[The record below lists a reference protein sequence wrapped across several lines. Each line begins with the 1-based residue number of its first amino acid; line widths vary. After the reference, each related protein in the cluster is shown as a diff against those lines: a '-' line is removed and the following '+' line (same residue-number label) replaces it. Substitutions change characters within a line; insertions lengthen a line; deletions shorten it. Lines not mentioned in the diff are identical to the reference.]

1 MRSLRSTSNGCCL
14 SFFSTFE
21 RARKKG
27 STGRTRTA
35 SSRSGTPHTHCR
47 RSPSPSPSRAPKQR
61 RSRCRPMQHRLA
73 RARPPWRR
81 AATGGRARPRITSDE
96 ALARASSGGTGG
108 AAVEEPATTLRV
120 SRLSVCSCHRAFSP
134 SHHLVEN
141 PPRPEM
147 TRRICA
153 GSERSTA
160 YPQLQ
165 RERTLLA
172 ISPESLHVRTHSD
185 LRCAISENSVS
196 KFLSKTARQ
205 RAQRES
211 ERD

>member
-81 AATGGRARPRITSDE
+81 AATGGRASPRITSDE
-96 ALARASSGGTGG
+96 APARASSGGTG

-120 SRLSVCSCHRAFSP
+120 SRLCSCGVVTARVRGGRVASLVRAGRT
-134 SHHLVEN
+134 N
-141 PPRPEM
+141 
-147 TRRICA
+147 TRRV
-153 GSERSTA
+153 
-160 YPQLQ
+160 PLL
-165 RERTLLA
+165 RERGARIFIADESSGAHTGLLYTDRRLCSGA
-172 ISPESLHVRTHSD
+172 ARARPRTP
-185 LRCAISENSVS
+185 IP
-196 KFLSKTARQ
+196 
-205 RAQRES
+205 
-211 ERD
+211 

>member
-1 MRSLRSTSNGCCL
+1 MRSLRSPSNGCCL

-81 AATGGRARPRITSDE
+81 AATGGRASPRITSDE
-96 ALARASSGGTGG
+96 APARASSGGTG

-185 LRCAISENSVS
+185 LRMCDLRELRVKISLKNSAS
-196 KFLSKTARQ
+196 AST
-205 RAQRES
+205 
-211 ERD
+211 ERK